1 MGSPS
6 ANTRMLPTNA
16 HVSQSCCITRFPV
29 SAAIATR
36 CVPSPR
42 GRFHDRIPKGAAR
55 HEEYTPSTTL
65 VTAAQAILHFD
76 ARPSVKWRCPPEIRR
91 AFFGPAASV
100 CRASRIPR
108 PQETT
113 AHPSGLSSC
122 GTSRS
127 AEPSPH
133 PQSSAPPHSPVP
145 ARSPPQHFS
154 GTLPTAAASPE
165 PPAADSQS
173 RPVLFSAPS
182 ASRRSALFSALSL
195 PLCPLPALSVVEGCS
210 SSVSSELKM
219 LSVLSTDLNFRSL
232 FR

>member
-6 ANTRMLPTNA
+6 ANTRTLPTNVQ
-16 HVSQSCCITRFPV
+16 VSQICGIPRFPV
-29 SAAIATR
+29 SAAAASR
-36 CVPSPR
+36 CVPSRR
-42 GRFHDRIPKGAAR
+42 GRFHDRIPKGAGR
-55 HEEYTPSTTL
+55 HAESTLSAPL
-65 VTAAQAILHFD
+65 VTAAQAILHF
-76 ARPSVKWRCPPEIRR
+76 AAPPSAKSRCPPGIRR
-91 AFFGPAASV
+91 ALSAPAAAV
-100 CRASRIPR
+100 FQASLNPR
-108 PQETT
+108 PPETT
-113 AHPSGLSSC
+113 AHPSAPFSS
-122 GTSRS
+122 GKSRS

-154 GTLPTAAASPE
+154 GPLPTAAASPE

-219 LSVLSTDLNFRSL
+219 LSVLSTDLNFR
-232 FR
+232 